1 LFFGIASE
9 EVLSRFSERYDENEL
24 AVDKWM
30 LWIAVFWSA
39 SLVLDVSL
47 DGYEK
52 AIRDKFGAF
61 IWPALLAIVII
72 QSFKI
77 RRQLKQ

>member
-1 LFFGIASE
+1 
-9 EVLSRFSERYDENEL
+9 
-24 AVDKWM
+24 
-30 LWIAVFWSA
+30 
-39 SLVLDVSL
+39 LDVSL

-61 IWPALLAIVII
+61 IWPALLAIMII